1 MPALSG
7 IKVIDL
13 SRILAGPWASQVL
26 ADLGATVIKIEN
38 PAKGD
43 DTRSW
48 GPPFLDNH
56 ESAYFHSTNRNKKS
70 VTIDFTKP
78 KGQQLIRKLVEGSDI
93 LIENFKVGS
102 LEKYGLDYTSLKA
115 INPGLI
121 YCSITGFGQ
130 TGPYAHRAG
139 YDALLQ
145 AMGGYMGITGA
156 EQPQKVGV
164 AVVDLLTGLYST
176 VGMLAALQSRHTT
189 GAGQHIDMS
198 LLDVEVACLA
208 NQGMNY
214 LVTGESPKRMGNAHP
229 SIVPYQDFP
238 TSDGAMLVAVG
249 NDRQFQCF
257 CNALG
262 YTEWSADPKYA
273 TNSDRVLNRQQLVE
287 QIAGITLTRPK
298 SYWIEALEKVN
309 VPCGPINSVAEVFQ
323 DPQVISRQMQMTI
336 EGNPSIAS
344 PLRLSETPVEYHS
357 PPPKL
362 GQHTGEV
369 LTQVLGLSLSEMEEL
384 ANSGVIT
391 IPQLPN

>member
-1 MPALSG
+1 
-7 IKVIDL
+7 
-13 SRILAGPWASQVL
+13 
-26 ADLGATVIKIEN
+26 
-38 PAKGD
+38 
-43 DTRSW
+43 
-48 GPPFLDNH
+48 
-56 ESAYFHSTNRNKKS
+56 
-70 VTIDFTKP
+70 
-78 KGQQLIRKLVEGSDI
+78 
-93 LIENFKVGS
+93 
-102 LEKYGLDYTSLKA
+102 
-115 INPGLI
+115 
-121 YCSITGFGQ
+121 
-130 TGPYAHRAG
+130 
-139 YDALLQ
+139 
-145 AMGGYMGITGA
+145 
-156 EQPQKVGV
+156 
-164 AVVDLLTGLYST
+164 
-176 VGMLAALQSRHTT
+176 
-189 GAGQHIDMS
+189 
-198 LLDVEVACLA
+198 
-208 NQGMNY
+208 
-214 LVTGESPKRMGNAHP
+214 
-229 SIVPYQDFP
+229 
-238 TSDGAMLVAVG
+238 LVAVG

-273 TNSDRVLNRQQLVE
+273 TNSARVLNRQQLVE

-357 PPPKL
+357 PPPTL